1 MMTPLRAFARSRA
14 SADLPLAVGPAIRMA
29 RLFNA
34 CVPLPSKELSMS
46 LVATLVSTP
55 TAPAV
60 DQDLLQRATDV
71 LGAAEAPSVLS
82 PGVAADIRFSGPDA
96 RAAEKEL
103 RDVIGQDRVDVF
115 VQPDGDRRKRLLI
128 ADMDST
134 MIRQECIDE
143 LAAELGLKDRISDIT
158 ERAMRGEID
167 FEPALQERVG
177 LLAGLPVSAI
187 DTVLSRRI
195 QLMPGGR
202 TLVQTMKANGAYCA
216 LVSGGFTHF
225 TKAVA
230 NMIGFDEN
238 QANTLLEADGK
249 LTGKVGQPILG
260 REAKRARLE
269 YLVAEKGIALED
281 TLAVGD
287 GANDLAMIERAGT
300 GVAYRAK
307 PAVAE
312 AADFRVDHGDLT
324 ALLYLQ
330 GYAESDFVLS

>member
-1 MMTPLRAFARSRA
+1 
-14 SADLPLAVGPAIRMA
+14 
-29 RLFNA
+29 
-34 CVPLPSKELSMS
+34 MS

-60 DQDLLQRATDV
+60 DAELIGRASDA
-71 LGAAEAPSVLS
+71 LGAPGTATVLM
-82 PGVAADIRFSGPDA
+82 PGVAADIPFDGSDA
-96 RAAEKEL
+96 SAAEEQL
-103 RDVIGQDRVDVF
+103 RQIVGTQPVDVF
-115 VQPDGDRRKRLLI
+115 VQRQAGRRKHLLI

-143 LAAELGLKDRISDIT
+143 LAAEMGLKDRISEIT
-158 ERAMRGEID
+158 ERAMRGEIA
-167 FEPALQERVG
+167 FEPALIERVG
-177 LLAGLPVSAI
+177 LLEGLPVSAI
-187 DTVLSRRI
+187 DTVLSNRI

-202 TLVQTMKANGAYCA
+202 TLIQTMKANGAYCA

-230 NMIGFDEN
+230 NMIGFDEH
-238 QANTLLEADGK
+238 QANSLLETDGK

-260 REAKRARLE
+260 RDAKRARLE
-269 YLVAEKGIALED
+269 YLVADKGLSFED

-287 GANDLAMIERAGT
+287 GANDLAMIDRAGI

-312 AADFRVDHGDLT
+312 AADIRIDHGDLT

>member
-1 MMTPLRAFARSRA
+1 
-14 SADLPLAVGPAIRMA
+14 
-29 RLFNA
+29 
-34 CVPLPSKELSMS
+34 MS

-60 DQDLLQRATDV
+60 DADLVRRAADA
-71 LGAAEAPSVLS
+71 LGVSEAPVVLA
-82 PGVAADIRFSGPDA
+82 PGVAADIRFEGENASSAEALLREIIG
-96 RAAEKEL
+96 RAP
-103 RDVIGQDRVDVF
+103 VDVF
-115 VQPDGDRRKRLLI
+115 VQPETGRRKRLLI

-158 ERAMRGEID
+158 ERAMRGEIE
-167 FEPALQERVG
+167 FEPALRERVG
-177 LLAGLPVSAI
+177 LLAGLPVSAV
-187 DTVLSRRI
+187 DTVLSSRI
-195 QLMPGGR
+195 SLMPGGR

-230 NMIGFDEN
+230 AMIGFDEN
-238 QANTLLEADGK
+238 QANTLLEKDGR
-249 LTGKVGQPILG
+249 LTGKVAEPILG
-260 REAKRARLE
+260 RDAKRARLE
-269 YLVAEKGIALED
+269 FLAADQGLSFSE

-287 GANDLAMIERAGT
+287 GANDLAMIERSGT

-312 AADFRVDHGDLT
+312 AADFRIDHGDLT

-330 GYAESDFVLS
+330 GYAESEFVLS

>member
-1 MMTPLRAFARSRA
+1 
-14 SADLPLAVGPAIRMA
+14 
-29 RLFNA
+29 
-34 CVPLPSKELSMS
+34 MS

-60 DQDLLQRATDV
+60 DAELVRRAEDA
-71 LGAAEAPSVLS
+71 LGVTGTSRILN
-82 PGVAADIRFSGPDA
+82 PGVAADIRFGGPNA
-96 RAAEKEL
+96 SAADTLL
-103 RDVIGQDRVDVF
+103 REIVGQAPADVF
-115 VQPDGDRRKRLLI
+115 VQPAEGRRKRLLI

-167 FEPALQERVG
+167 FEPALRERVG
-177 LLAGLPVSAI
+177 LLAGLPVSSI
-187 DTVLSRRI
+187 DIVLSNRI
-195 QLMPGGR
+195 SLMPGGR

-225 TKAVA
+225 TSAVA
-230 NMIGFDEN
+230 DMIGFDEN
-238 QANTLLEADGK
+238 QANTLLEDDGK
-249 LTGKVGQPILG
+249 LSGKVGEPILG
-260 REAKRARLE
+260 REAKRERLE
-269 YLVAEKGIALED
+269 ALVAQLSLSFDE

-287 GANDLAMIERAGT
+287 GANDLAMIERSGT

-312 AADFRVDHGDLT
+312 AADFRVDYGDLT

-330 GYAESDFVLS
+330 GYAEDDFVLS

>member
-1 MMTPLRAFARSRA
+1 
-14 SADLPLAVGPAIRMA
+14 
-29 RLFNA
+29 
-34 CVPLPSKELSMS
+34 MS

-60 DQDLLQRATDV
+60 DADLIQRASDA
-71 LGAAEAPSVLS
+71 LGVSGTVTILNS
-82 PGVAADIRFSGPDA
+82 GVAADIRFEGPNASAADELLREVVGQA
-96 RAAEKEL
+96 RA
-103 RDVIGQDRVDVF
+103 DVF
-115 VQPDGDRRKRLLI
+115 VQPEKGRRKRLLI

-143 LAAELGLKDRISDIT
+143 LAAELGLKERISDIT
-158 ERAMRGEID
+158 ERAMRGEIE
-167 FEPALQERVG
+167 FEPALRERVG
-177 LLAGLPVSAI
+177 LLAGLPVSSI
-187 DTVLSRRI
+187 DTVLSNRI
-195 QLMPGGR
+195 GLMPGGR
-202 TLVQTMKANGAYCA
+202 TLVQTMKSNGAYCA

-225 TKAVA
+225 TNAVA
-230 NMIGFDEN
+230 AMIGFDEN

-249 LTGKVGQPILG
+249 LTGKVGEPILG
-260 REAKRARLE
+260 KEAKRTRLE
-269 YLVAEKGIALED
+269 QLVAKNQLSFAD

-287 GANDLAMIERAGT
+287 GANDLAMIEKAGA

-312 AADFRVDHGDLT
+312 AADFRVNHGDLT

>member
-1 MMTPLRAFARSRA
+1 
-14 SADLPLAVGPAIRMA
+14 
-29 RLFNA
+29 
-34 CVPLPSKELSMS
+34 MS

-60 DQDLLQRATDV
+60 DAELIGRASDALGVSGTVTV
-71 LGAAEAPSVLS
+71 LM
-82 PGVAADIRFSGPDA
+82 PGVAADIRFDGADA
-96 RAAEKEL
+96 RAAEQDL
-103 RDVIGQDRVDVF
+103 RGSVGNAPVDVF
-115 VQPDGDRRKRLLI
+115 VQRQDGRRKRLLI

-143 LAAELGLKDRISDIT
+143 LAAELGLKDRIAEIT
-158 ERAMRGEID
+158 ERAMRGEIE
-167 FEPALQERVG
+167 FEPALIERVG
-177 LLAGLPVSAI
+177 LLQGLPVSAI
-187 DTVLSRRI
+187 DTVLSKRI

-225 TKAVA
+225 TKAVG

-238 QANTLLEADGK
+238 QANALLEADGK

-269 YLVAEKGIALED
+269 YLVADKGLDFAD

-307 PAVAE
+307 PAVAA
-312 AADFRVDHGDLT
+312 AADFRIDHGDLT

>member
-1 MMTPLRAFARSRA
+1 
-14 SADLPLAVGPAIRMA
+14 
-29 RLFNA
+29 
-34 CVPLPSKELSMS
+34 MS

-260 REAKRARLE
+260 RKAKRARLE

>member
-1 MMTPLRAFARSRA
+1 
-14 SADLPLAVGPAIRMA
+14 
-29 RLFNA
+29 
-34 CVPLPSKELSMS
+34 MS

-60 DQDLLQRATDV
+60 DTDLLRRASDA
-71 LGAAEAPSVLS
+71 LGASGAPTVLT
-82 PGVAADIRFSGPDA
+82 PGVAADIRFSGSNASSAELDL
-96 RAAEKEL
+96 RA
-103 RDVIGQDRVDVF
+103 VIGQAPVDVF
-115 VQPDGDRRKRLLI
+115 VQPEAGRRKRLLI

-143 LAAELGLKDRISDIT
+143 LAAELGLKERISAIT
-158 ERAMRGEID
+158 ERAMRGEIE
-167 FEPALQERVG
+167 FEPALRERVALLKG
-177 LLAGLPVSAI
+177 LSVSAI
-187 DTVLSRRI
+187 DTVLSKRI

-225 TKAVA
+225 TRAVA

-238 QANTLLEADGK
+238 QANTLLEEDGS
-249 LTGKVGQPILG
+249 LTGLVQEPILG
-260 REAKRARLE
+260 RDAKRARLE
-269 YLVAEKGIALED
+269 YLVADQGLDFAE

-287 GANDLAMIERAGT
+287 GANDLAMLERAGT

-312 AADFRVDHGDLT
+312 AADIRIDHGDLT

>member
-1 MMTPLRAFARSRA
+1 
-14 SADLPLAVGPAIRMA
+14 
-29 RLFNA
+29 
-34 CVPLPSKELSMS
+34 MS

-60 DQDLLQRATDV
+60 NEELVRRAEDA
-71 LGAAEAPSVLS
+71 LGVTGTSRILN
-82 PGVAADIRFSGPDA
+82 PGVAADIRFEGPNA
-96 RAAEKEL
+96 SAADTLL
-103 RDVIGQDRVDVF
+103 REIVGQAAADVF
-115 VQPDGDRRKRLLI
+115 VQPVEGRRKRLLI

-143 LAAELGLKDRISDIT
+143 LAAELGLKDRISEIT
-158 ERAMRGEID
+158 ERAMRGEIE
-167 FEPALQERVG
+167 FEPALRERVG
-177 LLAGLPVSAI
+177 LLAGLPVSSI
-187 DTVLSRRI
+187 DIVLSNRI
-195 QLMPGGR
+195 SLMPGGR

-225 TKAVA
+225 TNAIA

-238 QANTLLEADGK
+238 QANTLLEANGK
-249 LTGKVGQPILG
+249 LSGKVGEPILG
-260 REAKRARLE
+260 RDAKRARLE
-269 YLVAEKGIALED
+269 YLAAEKGLSFDE

-287 GANDLAMIERAGT
+287 GANDLAMIERSGA

-312 AADFRVDHGDLT
+312 AANFRIDHGDLT

-330 GYAESDFVLS
+330 GYAEDDFVLS

>member
-1 MMTPLRAFARSRA
+1 MP
-14 SADLPLAVGPAIRMA
+14 
-29 RLFNA
+29 
-34 CVPLPSKELSMS
+34 

-60 DQDLLQRATDV
+60 DQDLVRRAQEA
-71 LGAAEAPSVLS
+71 LGASGTATVLS
-82 PGVAADIRFSGPDA
+82 TGVAADIRFEGPNA
-96 RAAEKEL
+96 SATMTLL
-103 RDVIGQDRVDVF
+103 REVTGTAPVDIF
-115 VQPDGDRRKRLLI
+115 VQPEKGRRKLLLI

-143 LAAELGLKDRISDIT
+143 LAAELGLKERISDIT
-158 ERAMRGEID
+158 ERAMRGEIE
-167 FEPALQERVG
+167 FEPALRERVA

-187 DTVLSRRI
+187 DTVLSNRI
-195 QLMPGGR
+195 VLMPGGR

-225 TKAVA
+225 TRAVA
-230 NMIGFDEN
+230 AMIGFDEN
-238 QANTLLEADGK
+238 QANTLLETDGR
-249 LTGKVGQPILG
+249 LAGKVSEPILG
-260 REAKRARLE
+260 REAKRVRLE
-269 YLVAEKGIALED
+269 ELVSQQKLSFEN

-287 GANDLAMIERAGT
+287 GANDLAMIERAGS

-312 AADFRVDHGDLT
+312 IADFRVDHGDLT

-330 GYAESDFVLS
+330 GYSESEFVLS

>member
-1 MMTPLRAFARSRA
+1 
-14 SADLPLAVGPAIRMA
+14 
-29 RLFNA
+29 
-34 CVPLPSKELSMS
+34 MS

-60 DQDLLQRATDV
+60 DTDLLRRASDALGVSGTTTV
-71 LGAAEAPSVLS
+71 LT
-82 PGVAADIRFSGPDA
+82 PGVAADIRFSGQNA
-96 RAAEKEL
+96 SSASAEL
-103 RDVIGQDRVDVF
+103 RSLVGRAPVDVF
-115 VQPDGDRRKRLLI
+115 VQPDRGRRKRLLI

-143 LAAELGLKDRISDIT
+143 LAAELGLKERISAIT
-158 ERAMRGEID
+158 EQAMRGEID
-167 FEPALQERVG
+167 FEPALRDRVA
-177 LLAGLPVSAI
+177 LLEGLPVSAI
-187 DTVLSRRI
+187 ETVLSERI

-225 TKAVA
+225 TKVVA
-230 NMIGFDEN
+230 NMIGFDEY
-238 QANTLLEADGK
+238 QANTLLEEDGR
-249 LTGKVGQPILG
+249 LTGRVRDPILG
-260 REAKRARLE
+260 RDAKRARLE
-269 YLVAEKGIALED
+269 FLVADQGLPFED

-287 GANDLAMIERAGT
+287 GANDLAMIERAGA

-312 AADFRVDHGDLT
+312 AADFRIDHGDLT

-330 GYAESDFVLS
+330 GYAEDEFVLS